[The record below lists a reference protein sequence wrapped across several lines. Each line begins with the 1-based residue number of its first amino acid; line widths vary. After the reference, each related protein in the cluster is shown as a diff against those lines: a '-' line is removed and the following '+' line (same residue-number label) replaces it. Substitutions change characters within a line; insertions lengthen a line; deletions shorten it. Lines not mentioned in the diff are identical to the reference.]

1 MQHRLINISLNHPK
15 TIFLLVALFTLT
27 LTAAFPLV
35 KVDTDPENMLPSTQL
50 DRVFHKETKERFT
63 LHDMIVIGII
73 NEQHSDG
80 IYHPVTLANLKRL
93 TDQIAHIE
101 GVVEQD
107 ILALSTVDNISQ
119 EGPGTIRFQWMMA
132 DAPTD
137 QAGAHEIADAVKR
150 LPMFQDSLVSS
161 DGQAA
166 AIYVPIEHKDQSYR
180 IVQEIQSLIDDLRS
194 EAEYHITGLPV
205 AEDTFGVEMF
215 IQMAIT
221 APAAAMVIFFLM
233 WFFFRSFYLILAPM
247 LLAMA
252 TVIITMGL
260 LIGSGFTLHIMASM
274 IPIFLM
280 PIAVVDSVHILS
292 EFSDL
297 YKRDS
302 DPKAVIRE
310 VMQDLFRPMLFTSL
324 TSSIGFA
331 SLAITP
337 IPPVQVFGL
346 FVAFGIML
354 AFFLTIIFIPAYV
367 VTLAPRR
374 FEQIQNAQHRQTAG
388 SLDRILEWLGRLS
401 IARQK
406 TIVFLSIVLVV
417 ISAIGISKI
426 SVNDNPVRWFKSH
439 HDIRVADRV
448 LNKHF
453 AGTYNAFIVLS
464 EEGTPP
470 AQQQF
475 EAKVSALLGQMG
487 ALAPILQERWQL
499 LQNGAEKG
507 DFHEQISAWAMA
519 VDDELYTADEASLP
533 FWEALLQLIESTQAD
548 LKRFQNPETL
558 LYMQKLQ
565 DTLNAHPIVGKSNS
579 VVDMVR
585 TVYRELKG
593 GEPEFYRLPPT
604 QNGVA
609 QTLLSY
615 LSSHRPQDLWR
626 MVTPDYQSANIWVQ
640 LKSGDNQDMIAV
652 MEAVDEFTSAHPLP
666 EGLQLDWAGLTYIN
680 VVWQEEMVTGMVNSL
695 LSAFVV
701 VFVMMVILFRS
712 PLFAL
717 LAMLPLSL
725 TIATIYGIIG
735 WIGKDYDM
743 PLATLSSLTLG
754 LSIDFAIH
762 FVQRA
767 RSLYSKQPDFAL
779 LMKNMFAEPA
789 RAISRNA
796 IIIALGF
803 LPLLAAPLVPYNT
816 VGIFLAAI
824 MAISCVVTLT
834 LLPALMALFRP
845 WLFKPNTKTG
855 INEDIVKSHSA

>member
-1 MQHRLINISLNHPK
+1 MQHKLTHISLNHPK
-15 TIFLLVALFTLT
+15 KIFLFIAVITLSLST
-27 LTAAFPLV
+27 TFPLV
-35 KVDTDPENMLPSTQL
+35 QVDTDPENMLPSTQQ
-50 DRVFHKETKERFT
+50 DRVFHQQAKERFT
-63 LHDMIVIGII
+63 LHDMIVVGII
-73 NEQHSDG
+73 NDPHPEG
-80 IYHPVTLANLKRL
+80 IYNPLTLANLKSL
-93 TDQIAHIE
+93 TDEIAYIE
-101 GVVEQD
+101 GVIPQD
-107 ILALSTVDNISQ
+107 ILSLSTVDNISQ
-119 EGPGTIRFQWMMA
+119 EGSGTIRFQWMMA
-132 DAPTD
+132 NAPED
-137 QAGAHEIADAVKR
+137 EEGAQRIAEAVER
-150 LPMFQDSLVSS
+150 LPMFQDSLVSG
-161 DGQAA
+161 DGKAA

-180 IVQEIQSLIDDLRS
+180 IVQEIKSLIS
-194 EAEYHITGLPV
+194 ELNTQSAYHITGLPV

-221 APAAAMVIFFLM
+221 APAAAAVIFLLM

-247 LLAMA
+247 LIAIA
-252 TVIITMGL
+252 TVLITMGL

-297 YKRDS
+297 YKKGS
-302 DPKAVIRE
+302 DRKVVIQD
-310 VMQDLFRPMLFTSL
+310 VIQDLFRPMLFTSL
-324 TSSIGFA
+324 TSSVGFA

-354 AFFLTIIFIPAYV
+354 AFLLTILFIPAYV
-367 VTLAPRR
+367 VTLSPRR
-374 FEQIQNAQHRQTAG
+374 FEQIQRTHQNHTTG
-388 SLDRILEWLGRLS
+388 TMDRILEWLGRFT
-401 IARQK
+401 IGRQK
-406 TIVFLSIVLVV
+406 TIVFLSVVLVV
-417 ISAIGISKI
+417 ISAMGINKI
-426 SVNDNPVRWFKSH
+426 SINDNPVRWFKSN

-448 LNKHF
+448 LNQHF

-464 EEGTPP
+464 DDNTPV

-475 EAKVSALLGQMG
+475 ATKVAKLLEQTGP
-487 ALAPILQERWQL
+487 AAANL
-499 LQNGAEKG
+499 AEKLQQIDAAAG
-507 DFHEQISAWAMA
+507 SSDFYQQLSVWAMA
-519 VDDELYTADEASLP
+519 VDDELYTADEEDLA
-533 FWEALLQLIESTQAD
+533 FWQTLLHLIERTQAD
-548 LKRFQNPETL
+548 LKRFQSPEIL
-558 LYMQKLQ
+558 LYMQQLQ
-565 DTLNAHPIVGKSNS
+565 TTLDAHPVVGKSNS

-593 GEPEFYRLPPT
+593 GETEYYRIPPT

-626 MVTPDYQSANIWVQ
+626 MVTPDYQSANIWLQ
-640 LKSGDNQDMIAV
+640 LNSGDNQDMIAV
-652 MEAVDEFTSAHPLP
+652 MQAVDDFTSTHPLP
-666 EGLQLDWAGLTYIN
+666 EGMQLDWAGLTYIN
-680 VVWQEEMVTGMVNSL
+680 VVWQEEMVVGMVNSL
-695 LSAFVV
+695 LSAFGV
-701 VFVMMVILFRS
+701 VFIMMIILFRS

-717 LAMLPLSL
+717 LAMLPLTL

-743 PLATLSSLTLG
+743 PLAILSSLTLG

-767 RSLYSKQPDFAL
+767 RSLYQEQADFGFV
-779 LMKNMFAEPA
+779 MKDMFKEPA

-803 LPLLAAPLVPYNT
+803 LPLLAAPLIPYNT

-824 MAISCVVTLT
+824 MAISCVATLT
-834 LLPALMALFRP
+834 LLPALMARFKH
-845 WLFKPNTKTG
+845 WLFKPTTKTV
-855 INEDIVKSHSA
+855 IHENNVNSHSK